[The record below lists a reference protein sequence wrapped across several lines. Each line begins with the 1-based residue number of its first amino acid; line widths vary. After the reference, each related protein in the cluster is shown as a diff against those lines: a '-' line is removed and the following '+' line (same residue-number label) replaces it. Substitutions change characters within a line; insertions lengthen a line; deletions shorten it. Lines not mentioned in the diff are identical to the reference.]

1 MKSRKKGGEEVGN
14 EEAEAAIR
22 VTDDGGLG
30 KGDDAAEVGR
40 SGCIGGM

>member
-1 MKSRKKGGEEVGN
+1 MGN

-40 SGCIGGM
+40 RDALEECEEDK